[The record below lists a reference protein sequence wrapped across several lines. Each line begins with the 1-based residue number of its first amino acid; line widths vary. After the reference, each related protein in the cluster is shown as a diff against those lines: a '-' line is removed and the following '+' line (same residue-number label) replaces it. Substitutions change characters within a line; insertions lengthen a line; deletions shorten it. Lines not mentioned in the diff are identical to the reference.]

1 MSVRQVLVVI
11 NVVALAALGAFA
23 YISVQRNRERPTP
36 QNLAVFHDDE
46 TLEGVH
52 LERVLGWALFFA
64 AIIAVALPIY
74 WLREP
79 NRQHESVH
87 YFDEG
92 AVNRGATLFA
102 NNQMPAYDQAKSL
115 QCANCH
121 GTDLGGGGTVV
132 SHFYKDKSGAFVTWR
147 APALNTVLQRFSPQE
162 VNDIITYGRPGTPM
176 QPWGVLG
183 GGPKNEQSIN
193 DIVAYVTSKQLTSAQ
208 AKQQSEIALNGDPTA
223 KPPTVGWAGEPA
235 QQLSAAQTTLTN
247 AQKALVTATANAK
260 STPAEITAAQKAV
273 DDGATA
279 LKWAQDWAKRRA
291 HVSQG
296 QLLFEVNCA
305 RCHTLGWSV
314 FDPTLQKPE
323 NVISQPGGGAYGPDL
338 SQENAR
344 FTDDKVNG
352 TGAAQQIAFIT
363 LGSDFNKP
371 YGNNGV
377 GNGRMPGFG
386 GMLTKEQITEIV
398 QYEREGLDSSTD
410 QLIGVTYPG
419 ARY

>member
-1 MSVRQVLVVI
+1 MSVRQVLVVL
-11 NVVALAALGAFA
+11 NLVALVALGVFA
-23 YISVQRNRERPTP
+23 VVSVRRNRERSTP
-36 QNLAVFHDDE
+36 QNLAVFHSDE
-46 TLEGVH
+46 TLEGPH
-52 LERVLGWALFFA
+52 LERVLGWTLFFA
-64 AIIAVALPIY
+64 AIIAVALPVY

-92 AVNRGATLFA
+92 SVNRGAVLFA

-121 GTDLGGGGTVV
+121 GTKLDGGSAQTA
-132 SHFYKDKSGAFVTWR
+132 HINKDKTGGIVPWR

-183 GGPKNEQSIN
+183 GGPKNVQSIN
-193 DIVAYVTSKQLTSAQ
+193 DLVAYITSRQLTSAQ
-208 AKQQSEIALNGDPTA
+208 AKKQSNTNLAA
-223 KPPTVGWAGEPA
+223 WAGEPA
-235 QQLSAAQTTLTN
+235 QQLKDAQTALTT
-247 AQKALVTATANAK
+247 AQKSLKSLQANEK
-260 STPAEITAAQKAV
+260 STAADIAVAQKAV
-273 DDGATA
+273 ADAGTA
-279 LKWAQDWAKRRA
+279 LKWAQDWAVRRA

-314 FDPTLQKPE
+314 FDPTTQKPE
-323 NVISQPGGGAYGPDL
+323 NVIGQPGAGAYGPDL
-338 SQENAR
+338 SQEKQR
-344 FTDDKVNG
+344 FTDDKTNG
-352 TGAAQQIAFIT
+352 TGLAQQIAFVS

-371 YGNNGV
+371 YGNLGT

-386 GMLTKEQITEIV
+386 GMLTKTQIAEIV
-398 QYEREGLDSSTD
+398 QYEREGLDQTTD
-410 QLIGVTYPG
+410 QLAGVDYPG
-419 ARY
+419 ARF

>member
-1 MSVRQVLVVI
+1 MSVRSVLVVL
-11 NVVALAALGAFA
+11 NVVALVALGVFA
-23 YISVQRNRERPTP
+23 AISVRRNREQTTP

-46 TLEGVH
+46 TLEGRH
-52 LERVLGWALFFA
+52 LERVLGWTLVFA
-64 AIIAVALPIY
+64 AIIAVALPVY

-92 AVNRGATLFA
+92 AVNRGATLFS
-102 NNQMPAYDQAKSL
+102 NSQMRTYDQAKSL

-121 GTDLGGGGTVV
+121 GTDLSGGGTSVA
-132 SHFYKDKSGAFVTWR
+132 HIFKDKSGAFVTWKV
-147 APALNTVLQRFSPQE
+147 PALNTVLQRFSPQE

-193 DIVAYVTSKQLTSAQ
+193 DLVAFITSKQLTAAQ
-208 AKQQSEIALNGDPTA
+208 AKKQSDTNLNA
-223 KPPTVGWAGEPA
+223 WANEPS
-235 QQLSAAQTTLTN
+235 QQLSD
-247 AQKALVTATANAK
+247 AQKALTTAQKTLKGLQNSTATSPADLNA
-260 STPAEITAAQKAV
+260 AEKAV
-273 DDGATA
+273 EDATTA
-279 LKWAQDWAKRRA
+279 LKWAQDWAQRRA

-305 RCHTLGWSV
+305 RCHTQNWSV

-323 NVISQPGGGAYGPDL
+323 NVIDQPGGGAYGPDL
-338 SQENAR
+338 SQELAR
-344 FTDDKVNG
+344 FSTNTNG
-352 TGAAQQIAFIT
+352 TGVQQQIDFIT
-363 LGSDFNKP
+363 TGSDANKP
-371 YGNNGV
+371 YGNGGV

-386 GMLTKEQITEIV
+386 GMLTAAQIKEIV
-398 QYEREGLDSSTD
+398 TYERAGLDNTHD
-410 QLIGVTYPG
+410 TLEGAVYPG

>member
-46 TLEGVH
+46 TLEGPH

-92 AVNRGATLFA
+92 AVHRGATLFA

-121 GTDLGGGGTVV
+121 GTDLGGGGTSVA
-132 SHFYKDKSGAFVTWR
+132 HIYKDKSGAFVTWR

-193 DIVAYVTSKQLTSAQ
+193 DIVAYITSKQLTSAQ
-208 AKQQSEIALNGDPTA
+208 AKKQSDKNLAAWE
-223 KPPTVGWAGEPA
+223 GEPA
-235 QQLSAAQTTLTN
+235 QQLSDAQTALTT

-260 STPAEITAAQKAV
+260 STPADIAVAQKAV
-273 DDGATA
+273 DDADTA
-279 LKWAQDWAKRRA
+279 LKWAQDWAKRRE

-323 NVISQPGGGAYGPDL
+323 NVISQPGGGAFGPDL
-338 SQENAR
+338 SQEKAR
-344 FTDDKVNG
+344 FTDDPVNG

-377 GNGRMPGFG
+377 GNGKMPGFG
-386 GMLTKEQITEIV
+386 GMLTQEQITEIV
-398 QYEREGLDSSTD
+398 QYEREGLDSTTD
-410 QLIGVTYPG
+410 QLIGVNYPG

>member
-92 AVNRGATLFA
+92 AVNRGATLFS

-121 GTDLGGGGTVV
+121 GTDLGGGGTSVA
-132 SHFYKDKSGAFVTWR
+132 HIYKDKSGAFVTWR

-193 DIVAYVTSKQLTSAQ
+193 DIVAFITSKQLTSAQ
-208 AKQQSEIALNGDPTA
+208 AKQQSDKNLAA
-223 KPPTVGWAGEPA
+223 WAGEPA
-235 QQLSAAQTTLTN
+235 QQLSAAQTALTT
-247 AQKALVTATANAK
+247 AQKALVAAKANAK
-260 STPAEITAAQKAV
+260 STPADIAVAQKAV
-273 DDGATA
+273 DDADTA
-279 LKWAQDWAKRRA
+279 LKWAQDWAKRRE

-323 NVISQPGGGAYGPDL
+323 NVISQPGGGAFGPDL
-338 SQENAR
+338 SQEKAR

-352 TGAAQQIAFIT
+352 TGAAQQIAFIS

-377 GNGRMPGFG
+377 GNGKMPGFG
-386 GMLTKEQITEIV
+386 GMLTQEQIAEIV
-398 QYEREGLDSSTD
+398 QYEREGLDQTTD
-410 QLIGVTYPG
+410 QLVGVDYPG

>member
-1 MSVRQVLVVI
+1 MSVRSVLVVL
-11 NVVALAALGAFA
+11 NVVALVALGVFAAL
-23 YISVQRNRERPTP
+23 SVRRNREQATP

-46 TLEGVH
+46 TLEGRH
-52 LERVLGWALFFA
+52 LERVLGWTLFFA
-64 AIIAVALPIY
+64 AIIAVALPVY

-102 NNQMPAYDQAKSL
+102 NAQMTAYDQAKSL

-121 GTDLGGGGTVV
+121 GTDLSGGGTSVA
-132 SHFYKDKSGAFVTWR
+132 HIFKDKTGAFVTWK

-193 DIVAYVTSKQLTSAQ
+193 DLVAFITSKQLTSAQ
-208 AKQQSEIALNGDPTA
+208 AKKQSDANLQAWTD
-223 KPPTVGWAGEPA
+223 EPS
-235 QQLSAAQTTLTN
+235 QQLSTAQAALTG
-247 AQKALVTATANAK
+247 AQKTLKGLQKNAATKPADLNAAK
-260 STPAEITAAQKAV
+260 KAV
-273 DDGATA
+273 DDASTA
-279 LKWAQDWAKRRA
+279 LKWAQDWARRRT

-305 RCHTLGWSV
+305 RCHTQNWSV
-314 FDPTLQKPE
+314 FDPTLEKPE
-323 NVISQPGGGAYGPDL
+323 NVIDQPGGGAYGPDL
-338 SQENAR
+338 SQEIAR
-344 FTDDKVNG
+344 FTDNTNG
-352 TGAAQQIAFIT
+352 TGVAQQTDFVT
-363 LGSDFNKP
+363 TGSEANKP
-371 YGNNGV
+371 YGNGGV

-386 GMLTKEQITEIV
+386 GMLTKAQIQAIV
-398 QYEREGLDSSTD
+398 TYERAGLDSTHD
-410 QLIGVTYPG
+410 TLEGAVYPG